1 MSTKKLAIFSIV
13 FLVLLAG
20 GAFSISLILENF
32 DTLSVEGIQFEKTA
46 GYVRLDGLAAPV
58 PRKKRFDYYLYV
70 DLKLEVTDDGN
81 VKHVQ
86 TLNPILRD
94 AAMRELHRSSLLRTD
109 GVLGVDLRAMKKR
122 LLKSMNDAL
131 GEQLLSKVLIIQA
144 REDRKLIPRWVQ
156 NLARAG
162 IPTGHIALPRIV
174 RANRAVRL
182 NFSLGSNPAFRDSL

>member
-131 GEQLLSKVLIIQA
+131 GEQLLSKVLIS
-144 REDRKLIPRWVQ
+144 KLVK
-156 NLARAG
+156 
-162 IPTGHIALPRIV
+162 TG
-174 RANRAVRL
+174 
-182 NFSLGSNPAFRDSL
+182 S

>member
-1 MSTKKLAIFSIV
+1 MSTKKVVVFTIA
-13 FLVLLAG
+13 FLVLLAA

-32 DTLSVEGIQFEKTA
+32 EELAEEGIQFEKTV

-70 DLKLEVTDDGN
+70 DLKLEVLDDGN

-86 TLNPILRD
+86 SYIPILRD

-109 GVLGVDLRAMKKR
+109 GVLGVDLRGMKKR

-131 GEQLLSKVLIIQA
+131 GEQLLSKVLIS
-144 REDRKLIPRWVQ
+144 KLVK
-156 NLARAG
+156 
-162 IPTGHIALPRIV
+162 TG
-174 RANRAVRL
+174 
-182 NFSLGSNPAFRDSL
+182 G